1 MGPREKR
8 WIDSDL
14 VGIPATLYGFGVLLV
29 SLALVRYASLAAG
42 VVIAVGFWVPM
53 VIFAIRERGLP
64 AAPLDINQGTDGT
77 LHRVLVIG
85 NKGLEDPALCDEIC
99 HVRGRDAT
107 EAMIFAPVVASSRLH
122 DLANDVDGELDLA
135 ERRLDAA
142 LRSLHE
148 AGVRASGRTDIA
160 EPMESLLD
168 GLREFPANE
177 IVVMP
182 DHDGDWDAAAALA
195 RRARSEAG
203 LSVNEVARA

>member
-29 SLALVRYASLAAG
+29 SLALFRYASPIAG
-42 VVIAVGFWVPM
+42 VVIAVGLWIPM
-53 VIFAIRERGLP
+53 LVFAIRERGFP
-64 AAPLDINQGTDGT
+64 AAPLDINQGTDGS

-85 NKGLEDPALCDEIC
+85 NQGLEDPAICDEIC
-99 HVRGRDAT
+99 HHRGRGGT

-122 DLANDVDGELDLA
+122 DLANDVDHELDLA
-135 ERRLDAA
+135 RRRLDAA

-148 AGVRASGRTDIA
+148 AGVRAGGHTDIA
-160 EPMESLLD
+160 EPVESLLD

-177 IVVMP
+177 IVMLP
-182 DHDGDWDAAAALA
+182 GRDGDWDAAAALA
-195 RRARSEAG
+195 ERARSEAG
-203 LSVNEVARA
+203 LAVTEVARG